1 MHWKF
6 ATHSNRSMDTKLP
19 CLGLHTRKGMF
30 KSGTL
35 KQLNKC
41 VMKLSV
47 LSVSLIRNIG
57 RVAQMSVSFSRSR
70 RSADPQQW
78 SADSRQNSR
87 ENWTKTKVDSSSC
100 CCMKWLHSSVYEGWT
115 VWTRLHLMQ
124 AYHLDIF
131 PSKRVS
137 GFAGILRF
145 FGNIPWV
152 LRKFLSIFDIFL
164 VTYIE

>member
-1 MHWKF
+1 
-6 ATHSNRSMDTKLP
+6 MDTKLQ

-70 RSADPQQW
+70 RSADDP
-78 SADSRQNSR
+78 RQNR
-87 ENWTKTKVDSSSC
+87 QNGQNQNHQNEMIRGKT
-100 CCMKWLHSSVYEGWT
+100 
-115 VWTRLHLMQ
+115 
-124 AYHLDIF
+124 
-131 PSKRVS
+131 
-137 GFAGILRF
+137 
-145 FGNIPWV
+145 
-152 LRKFLSIFDIFL
+152 
-164 VTYIE
+164 VTEQKHKNKGRQ